1 MPRRNRPDIGR
12 RSQITRQK
20 RNSRNNRTDGQ
31 METDNNDSQIAM
43 TDLLEF
49 REQVAANRSQQQRA
63 RENETSRI
71 RRNYSAHKFV
81 KIGDMSIICQH
92 CKALKYNGES
102 AGLCCA
108 GGKVKLPQLVP
119 PPDPLHS
126 LIFGMTNDSKHFL
139 SNIQKYNNCF
149 QMTSFGA
156 THIVQNNFIPTFKVQ
171 GQIHHLLGALLPLPD
186 ADHQFLQIYFLG
198 NQDVK
203 LIRVVLIIHQ

>member
-1 MPRRNRPDIGR
+1 
-12 RSQITRQK
+12 
-20 RNSRNNRTDGQ
+20 
-31 METDNNDSQIAM
+31 
-43 TDLLEF
+43 
-49 REQVAANRSQQQRA
+49 
-63 RENETSRI
+63 
-71 RRNYSAHKFV
+71 
-81 KIGDMSIICQH
+81 MSIICQH
-92 CKALKYNGES
+92 LKALKYNGES

-126 LIFGMTNDSKHFL
+126 QIFGMTNDFKHFL

-156 THIVQNNFIPTFKVQ
+156 THIVQNNFMPTFKVQ

-198 NQDVK
+198 NQGAEVDTRCTPNASVK
-203 LIRVVLIIHQ
+203 PTTANVSSSQQSFSEFIQSGT